1 MQKRVLSPTLPKVV
15 TGPRM
20 RQDLDPW
27 TGNPETT
34 SSLGSTEDSR
44 KVGIGIVPVHFYF

>member
-1 MQKRVLSPTLPKVV
+1 MQKRALSPTLPKVV

-34 SSLGSTEDSR
+34 SSLRSTEDSR
-44 KVGIGIVPVHFYF
+44 KVGIGIVPVPFYY

>member
-1 MQKRVLSPTLPKVV
+1 MQKQALSPTLPKVV

-34 SSLGSTEDSR
+34 SSLRSTEDSR